1 MKKSVRASRMERHH
15 KRMAKESK
23 LSLVSL
29 MDIFTILVFFLMF
42 NASDVQVL
50 QTDKSVKLPESNA
63 DTAAQETLVLLV
75 NANHILLQGQKMAD
89 VAQVLTQSEDIIPAL
104 EQELI
109 RQKNRTKIIAVDD
122 DPRRDPESIARAI
135 TVMGDQAIPY
145 SLLKKIMQTCAQ
157 AGYTNISLAVEQKPE
172 AQNAATSNTVAGDA

>member
-1 MKKSVRASRMERHH
+1 
-15 KRMAKESK
+15 
-23 LSLVSL
+23 
-29 MDIFTILVFFLMF
+29 
-42 NASDVQVL
+42 
-50 QTDKSVKLPESNA
+50 
-63 DTAAQETLVLLV
+63 
-75 NANHILLQGQKMAD
+75 MAD
-89 VAQVLTQSEDIIPAL
+89 VAQVLTQVEDIIPAL

-122 DPRRDPESIARAI
+122 DPSRDPDSIARAI

-172 AQNAATSNTVAGDA
+172 AQNAATSNTVAGGA